1 MQHFKNVIVSFE
13 EQKDINLTCVTPVHL
28 LASLQAELIEANVV
42 KSPLSHTTHLTDTS
56 PHRPVMK
63 DGL

>member
-1 MQHFKNVIVSFE
+1 M
-13 EQKDINLTCVTPVHL
+13 NLTCVTPVHL